1 MSVSNSWLPLG
12 TNPNHVGYDPA
23 TKYLYIGFRDE
34 RSGRLAI
41 VDTSTG
47 RPVGDI
53 RTDALPGGV
62 KIESKGKGFRR
73 LRIRI
78 GD

>member
-1 MSVSNSWLPLG
+1 
-12 TNPNHVGYDPA
+12 VGR
-23 TKYLYIGFRDE
+23 IE
-34 RSGRLAI
+34 
-41 VDTSTG
+41 V
-47 RPVGDI
+47 
-53 RTDALPGGV
+53 V